1 MINKIEKNMELYRK
15 FLLKD
20 YENLEHR
27 AELISLTD
35 SLFLK
40 SKKILASNETKIL
53 WIVLTIGEEFGI
65 SASQAKKIY
74 LSISENERASVNE
87 TLNNVLQDFG
97 KVV

>member
-35 SLFLK
+35 PLFLK

-74 LSISENERASVNE
+74 LSISENERV
-87 TLNNVLQDFG
+87 NNVLQDFG

>member
-20 YENLEHR
+20 Y
-27 AELISLTD
+27 
-35 SLFLK
+35 
-40 SKKILASNETKIL
+40 
-53 WIVLTIGEEFGI
+53 GI